1 MAELTPTYD
10 EQPVKAI
17 IVTVDT
23 GEFDAELSLG
33 ELEELAHT
41 AGAEV
46 VGSVLQKRPSPDTAT
61 YIGSGRLEE
70 LVPQIEAL
78 EADLL
83 IFDCELTANQTKTSK
98 RSQMCVLSTA
108 PPLFLIY
115 SHRGRFPQ
123 RDAFRSSW
131 HSRSTALPTL
141 RARACRCHDWAA
153 VSEPEAPVSP
163 SLKPT
168 GDISAAG

>member
-78 EADLL
+78 GADLL
-83 IFDCELTANQTKTSK
+83 IFDCELTANQTKNIEAVTDV
-98 RSQMCVLSTA
+98 RVIDRTT
-108 PPLFLIY
+108 LILDI
-115 SHRGRFPQ
+115 FAQ
-123 RDAFRSSW
+123 RDAFRSSL
-131 HSRSTALPTL
+131 HSRNTALL
-141 RARACRCHDWAA
+141 IWQERAYRCHDWAA
-153 VSEPEAPVSP
+153 VSEQEVPENQ
-163 SLKPT
+163 SLKRT